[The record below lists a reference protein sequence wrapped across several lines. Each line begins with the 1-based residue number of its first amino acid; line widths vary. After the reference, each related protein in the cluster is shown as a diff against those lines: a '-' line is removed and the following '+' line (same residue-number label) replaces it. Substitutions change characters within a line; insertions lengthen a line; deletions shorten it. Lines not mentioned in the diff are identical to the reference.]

1 MAFLKITFRES
12 GGFAGLVRGCE
23 LDSSSLPPAA
33 AAALDALLAGAQAP
47 SRASRGARDLVTYEI
62 TVGAGKGARTV
73 ALGETNVPEAVR
85 PLIAH
90 LCSRSGPRPLP

>member
-33 AAALDALLAGAQAP
+33 AAALDVLLAGAKAP

-62 TVGAGKGARTV
+62 DRKSTR
-73 ALGETNVPEAVR
+73 LNSSHR
-85 PLIAH
+85 L
-90 LCSRSGPRPLP
+90 